1 MRSSGNQLRLV
12 AVLVAA
18 SLVLVGGCAG
28 IAALI
33 QLVQYAGA
41 ISTIGAILDDDNGGG
56 DASYNLSGYVYI
68 DREADKI
75 AITDSQLP
83 PDTPGQW
90 ETYPGVGVT
99 INTTPPGTTTTYSA
113 ATDTPGYFLFE
124 HVTQTSLVLTVEA
137 PEGGLVGFDVDLI
150 AGTITPRE
158 LQRSAGSSTDAR
170 VAESLPKG
178 TPTAPQG

>member
-1 MRSSGNQLRLV
+1 MKSCGNQLRLV
-12 AVLVAA
+12 AVLIAV

-28 IAALI
+28 VAPLI
-33 QLVQYAGA
+33 QLVEYAGV
-41 ISTIGAILDDDNGGG
+41 ISTIKTVFDDHDGGG
-56 DASYNLSGYVYI
+56 ETSYNLSGYVYI

-90 ETYPGVGVT
+90 ETYPGADVT

-113 ATDTPGYFLFE
+113 ATDTPGYFIFE
-124 HVTQTSLVLTVEA
+124 HVTQTSLVLTVET
-137 PEGGLVGFDVDLI
+137 PEGSLVGFDVDLI

-158 LQRSAGSSTDAR
+158 
-170 VAESLPKG
+170 
-178 TPTAPQG
+178 